1 MKEQLFSILQNTGEM
16 TPEQV
21 ALNICMA
28 ALIGMVINF
37 SYYLSHKG
45 TIYSKK
51 FNVSLNVM
59 AILTGT
65 VMTVIGNNIALSL
78 GMVGALSIVRFRTTI
93 KDSRDTMYIFWAII
107 VGICCGVGDYLVAAI
122 GAAITFTVLLLL
134 GSIKSDNRMLL
145 IIRANRNKQSAIQS
159 QVFKLFNRKAVL
171 RVRNATEDSVEL
183 IYEISTKILKNA
195 ENETINVTDAIF
207 EIGGVDYVN
216 IVMQNDEVSA

>member
-1 MKEQLFSILQNTGEM
+1 
-16 TPEQV
+16 
-21 ALNICMA
+21 
-28 ALIGMVINF
+28 
-37 SYYLSHKG
+37 
-45 TIYSKK
+45 
-51 FNVSLNVM
+51 
-59 AILTGT
+59 
-65 VMTVIGNNIALSL
+65 
-78 GMVGALSIVRFRTTI
+78 
-93 KDSRDTMYIFWAII
+93 MYIFWAII

-171 RVRNATEDSVEL
+171 RVRNATEDNVEL
-183 IYEISTKILKNA
+183 IYEISTKILKDA